1 LLLDAIAVLRAGAD
15 AGRCGIGQHYACRR
29 KEWQTSDLRKLTE
42 VLPLS
47 ALAKKEKVFLVSIT
61 HLASDR
67 RLAIAREI
75 AAYQKRRIKRIRR
88 DSATDSGAT
97 YH

>member
-1 LLLDAIAVLRAGAD
+1 M
-15 AGRCGIGQHYACRR
+15 
-29 KEWQTSDLRKLTE
+29 
-42 VLPLS
+42 
-47 ALAKKEKVFLVSIT
+47 SIT

-88 DSATDSGAT
+88 DSATELGCHLSLKRNLHFASPGTVASMWIGLVRPLT
-97 YH
+97 VWH